1 MIQTGN
7 RAAMNGLIVQNDSI
21 FWEYVQKGTVYQI
34 FFPPFYKILQ
44 PLSNNFLIPTVGFGT
59 GSKLMLG
66 PAHLTYSL
74 GSDIHSFITKNMKY
88 SSTDLPP
95 SDTLIRSLA
104 MGKIKVC
111 TSTLFVNVKNS
122 NFSTFF

>member
-1 MIQTGN
+1 M
-7 RAAMNGLIVQNDSI
+7 
-21 FWEYVQKGTVYQI
+21 
-34 FFPPFYKILQ
+34 
-44 PLSNNFLIPTVGFGT
+44 SNNFLIPTVGFGT

-74 GSDIHSFITKNMKY
+74 GSDIHSFITKNLKY

-95 SDTLIRSLA
+95 SDTVIRSLA

-122 NFSTFF
+122 NFLTFF

>member
-7 RAAMNGLIVQNDSI
+7 GAAINGLTVSNDSN

-34 FFPPFYKILQ
+34 LFFPFHKILQ

-111 TSTLFVNVKNS
+111 TQQYLYNS
-122 NFSTFF
+122 NLHYL

>member
-1 MIQTGN
+1 MGICSK
-7 RAAMNGLIVQNDSI
+7 RYSILDIV
-21 FWEYVQKGTVYQI
+21 FHK
-34 FFPPFYKILQ
+34 FLPFLQ
-44 PLSNNFLIPTVGFGT
+44 DFKPLSNNFLIPTVGFGT

-74 GSDIHSFITKNMKY
+74 GLDIHSFITKNMKY

-111 TSTLFVNVKNS
+111 T
-122 NFSTFF
+122 